1 MEDDPDE
8 EDMEY
13 VKLDD
18 EREFHW
24 RMVFGDNYEGVD
36 DKKTLLYAKRWDL
49 YVNEKE
55 NLIKGGYSVEVISS
69 DGKICF
75 WEMVDIYVIKEEN
88 DHDEIGLR
96 GFDFDLFDKDKGRV
110 GR

>member
-1 MEDDPDE
+1 MEDDTDE

-36 DKKTLLYAKRWDL
+36 DKKTLLYATPKTFL
-49 YVNEKE
+49 Q
-55 NLIKGGYSVEVISS
+55 
-69 DGKICF
+69 
-75 WEMVDIYVIKEEN
+75 
-88 DHDEIGLR
+88 
-96 GFDFDLFDKDKGRV
+96 
-110 GR
+110 